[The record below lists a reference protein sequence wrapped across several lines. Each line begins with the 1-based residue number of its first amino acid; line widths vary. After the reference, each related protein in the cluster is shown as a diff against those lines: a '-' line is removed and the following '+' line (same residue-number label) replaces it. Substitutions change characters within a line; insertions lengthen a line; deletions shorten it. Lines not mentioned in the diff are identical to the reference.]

1 MERSKHVKHFLD
13 SVHGTID
20 IPKEYCDRIID
31 TCYFQ
36 RLRRIEQ
43 NSCRSVFPS
52 ARHDRFIH
60 SIGVYYLG
68 NRIANNIKEKF
79 FEKEIIPKNFDII
92 IKTYEV
98 ACLLH
103 DIGHTP
109 FSHTFEDFFDKEKA
123 ENALIEKLNDE
134 CFTNDV
140 NNGRKAASH
149 EIISA
154 YVAINVF
161 NEVLKDF
168 GVDLVLLARMIT
180 GYRFLSNEKKPIKS
194 FENAMIELIHGDII
208 DADGLDY
215 VCRDVWAGGYKNF
228 TIDLNRLISSIEIEY
243 NSTTNEYSV
252 IYSSKALNEIEAVLN
267 IKNFQYLY
275 VLKHHKVL
283 LEQYLLVEAMKSA
296 ACYHLR
302 LPNNTPDERDNALR
316 VLCDYKSFIEKKE
329 LPELKYKLYRPAD
342 DDFVALMK
350 LYDPDEFYIRQW
362 LSRKY
367 NATSLWK
374 SKLEY
379 FNIFRPV
386 FETLSNDVI
395 ERIYTLLVSDTC
407 KHYLC
412 ANYNLDE
419 RDIIVIG
426 VEPKIRSLDAEKIH
440 VRLNDSIQPYSKL
453 NHDVFSVISKNLP
466 YCYMYIDLEKIG
478 KEDKTSH
485 IKNIIHELKNFL
497 VRELRHLWD

>member
-123 ENALIEKLNDE
+123 ENALMEKLNDE

-215 VCRDVWAGGYKNF
+215 VCRDVWAG
-228 TIDLNRLISSIEIEY
+228 
-243 NSTTNEYSV
+243 V
-252 IYSSKALNEIEAVLN
+252 V
-267 IKNFQYLY
+267 
-275 VLKHHKVL
+275 
-283 LEQYLLVEAMKSA
+283 
-296 ACYHLR
+296 
-302 LPNNTPDERDNALR
+302 
-316 VLCDYKSFIEKKE
+316 
-329 LPELKYKLYRPAD
+329 
-342 DDFVALMK
+342 
-350 LYDPDEFYIRQW
+350 
-362 LSRKY
+362 
-367 NATSLWK
+367 
-374 SKLEY
+374 
-379 FNIFRPV
+379 
-386 FETLSNDVI
+386 
-395 ERIYTLLVSDTC
+395 
-407 KHYLC
+407 
-412 ANYNLDE
+412 
-419 RDIIVIG
+419 
-426 VEPKIRSLDAEKIH
+426 
-440 VRLNDSIQPYSKL
+440 
-453 NHDVFSVISKNLP
+453 
-466 YCYMYIDLEKIG
+466 
-478 KEDKTSH
+478 
-485 IKNIIHELKNFL
+485 
-497 VRELRHLWD
+497 